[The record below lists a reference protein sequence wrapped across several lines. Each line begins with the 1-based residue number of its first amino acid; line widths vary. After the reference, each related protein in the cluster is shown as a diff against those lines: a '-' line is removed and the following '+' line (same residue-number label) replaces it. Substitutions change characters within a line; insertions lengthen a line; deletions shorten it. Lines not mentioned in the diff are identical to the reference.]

1 MPSLK
6 ELLQKADSYK
16 QKISS
21 ARTLAKEE
29 RKSLDDYFRISF
41 TYTINALEGNTLTI
55 SETKILLED
64 GITVGGR
71 PLKDCYEA
79 VGHGAAYDFM
89 LELARQQDM
98 KITEE
103 TIKKLHRLFYQKV
116 DADQAG
122 QYRSVQVYISGSEY
136 IPPAPEEVPR
146 LPNHLTDQIHS
157 SKYALHP
164 IELAAMTHKRLVD
177 IHPFIHGNGRIA
189 RLLMN
194 LILANTGYGV
204 VSIPPIWRNEYI
216 NALSASRRQNDMDP
230 FCKLIA
236 ECVIETER
244 DYCRLLKLRVI
255 LPNYFLKCPVYK
267 ASYTFEE

>member
-1 MPSLK
+1 MPTLQ

-21 ARTLAKEE
+21 ARPLAKEE
-29 RKSLDDYFRISF
+29 LKSLDDYFRIGF
-41 TYTINALEGNTLTI
+41 TYTSNALEGSALTI

-89 LELARQQDM
+89 LEFARQQDIN
-98 KITEE
+98 ITED

-122 QYRSVQVYISGSEY
+122 QYRSIQVYISGTEY
-136 IPPAPEEVPR
+136 IPPSPEDVPH
-146 LPNHLTDQIHS
+146 LMKHLTDQIHS
-157 SKYALHP
+157 SRSALHP
-164 IELAAMTHKRLVD
+164 IELAAMAHKRLVD
-177 IHPFIHGNGRIA
+177 IHPFVGGNGRTA

-194 LILANTGYGV
+194 LVLVNAGYGV
-204 VSIPPIWRNEYI
+204 VSIPPNLRNDYI
-216 NALSASRRQNDMDP
+216 NALSASRRLNDMDP

-236 ECVIETER
+236 ECVVETEQ
-244 DYCRLLKLRVI
+244 DYCRLLKL
-255 LPNYFLKCPVYK
+255 
-267 ASYTFEE
+267 

>member
-1 MPSLK
+1 MPTLH
-6 ELLQKADSYK
+6 ELLQKADLYK

-21 ARTLAKEE
+21 ARPLAKEE
-29 RKSLDDYFRISF
+29 LKSLDDYFRISF
-41 TYTINALEGNTLTI
+41 TYSSNALEGNTLTI

-79 VGHGAAYDFM
+79 VGLGAAYDFM

-103 TIKKLHRLFYQKV
+103 TIWKLHRLFYQKV

-122 QYRSVQVYISGSEY
+122 QYRSIQVYISGTEY
-136 IPPAPEEVPR
+136 IPPSPKDIPQ
-146 LPNHLTDQIHS
+146 LMKHLADQIHS
-157 SKYALHP
+157 SRSTLHP
-164 IELAAMTHKRLVD
+164 IELAAMAHKRLVD
-177 IHPFIHGNGRIA
+177 IHPFVDGNGRTA

-194 LILANTGYGV
+194 LILVNAGYGV
-204 VSIPPIWRNEYI
+204 VSIPPIWRNDYI
-216 NALSASRRQNDMDP
+216 NALSASRRLNDIEP
-230 FCKLIA
+230 FSKLIA

-244 DYCRLLKLRVI
+244 DYCRLLKL
-255 LPNYFLKCPVYK
+255 
-267 ASYTFEE
+267 

>member
-1 MPSLK
+1 MPTLQD
-6 ELLQKADSYK
+6 LLQKADSYK

-21 ARTLAKEE
+21 ARPLAKEE
-29 RKSLDDYFRISF
+29 LKSLDDYFRIGF
-41 TYTINALEGNTLTI
+41 TYSSNALEGNTLTI

-98 KITEE
+98 CITED

-116 DADQAG
+116 DDNQAG
-122 QYRSVQVYISGSEY
+122 QYRSVQVYISGTEY
-136 IPPAPEEVPR
+136 IPPAPDEIPQ
-146 LPNHLTDQIHS
+146 LMKHLTDQIRS
-157 SKYALHP
+157 SRGTLHP
-164 IELAAMTHKRLVD
+164 IELAAMAHKRLVD
-177 IHPFIHGNGRIA
+177 IHPFIDGNGRTA

-194 LILANTGYGV
+194 FILVNAGYGV
-204 VSIPPIWRNEYI
+204 VSIPPILRNDYI
-216 NALSASRRQNDMDP
+216 NALSASRRLNDMEP
-230 FCKLIA
+230 FFKLIV

-244 DYCRLLKLRVI
+244 DYCRLIKL
-255 LPNYFLKCPVYK
+255 
-267 ASYTFEE
+267 

>member
-1 MPSLK
+1 MPTLQD
-6 ELLQKADSYK
+6 LLQKADSYK

-21 ARTLAKEE
+21 ARPLAKEE
-29 RKSLDDYFRISF
+29 LKSLDDYFRIGF
-41 TYTINALEGNTLTI
+41 TYSSNALEGNTLTI

-98 KITEE
+98 CITED

-116 DADQAG
+116 DDNQAG
-122 QYRSVQVYISGSEY
+122 QYRSVQVYISGTEY
-136 IPPAPEEVPR
+136 IPPAPDEIPQ
-146 LPNHLTDQIHS
+146 LMKHLTDQIRS
-157 SKYALHP
+157 SLGTLHP
-164 IELAAMTHKRLVD
+164 IELAAMAHKRLVD
-177 IHPFIHGNGRIA
+177 IHPFIDGNGRTA

-194 LILANTGYGV
+194 LILVNAGYGV
-204 VSIPPIWRNEYI
+204 VSIPPILRNDYI
-216 NALSASRRQNDMDP
+216 NALSASRRLNDMEP
-230 FCKLIA
+230 FFKLIV

-244 DYCRLLKLRVI
+244 DYCRLIKL
-255 LPNYFLKCPVYK
+255 
-267 ASYTFEE
+267 

>member
-1 MPSLK
+1 MPTLQD
-6 ELLQKADSYK
+6 LLQKADSYK

-21 ARTLAKEE
+21 ARPLAQEE
-29 RKSLDDYFRISF
+29 LKSLDDYFRIGF
-41 TYTINALEGNTLTI
+41 TYSSNALEGNTLTI

-98 KITEE
+98 CITED

-116 DADQAG
+116 DDNQAG
-122 QYRSVQVYISGSEY
+122 QYRSVQVYISGTEY
-136 IPPAPEEVPR
+136 IPPAPDEIPQ
-146 LPNHLTDQIHS
+146 LMKHLTDQIRS
-157 SKYALHP
+157 SRGTLHP
-164 IELAAMTHKRLVD
+164 IELAAMAHKRLVD
-177 IHPFIHGNGRIA
+177 IHPFIDGNGRTA

-194 LILANTGYGV
+194 LILVNAGYGV
-204 VSIPPIWRNEYI
+204 VSIPPILRNDYI
-216 NALSASRRQNDMDP
+216 NALSASRRLNDMEP
-230 FCKLIA
+230 FFKLIV

-244 DYCRLLKLRVI
+244 DYCRLIKL
-255 LPNYFLKCPVYK
+255 
-267 ASYTFEE
+267 

>member
-1 MPSLK
+1 MPTLH
-6 ELLQKADSYK
+6 ELLQKADLYK

-21 ARTLAKEE
+21 ARPLAKEE
-29 RKSLDDYFRISF
+29 LKSLDDYFRISF
-41 TYTINALEGNTLTI
+41 TYSSNALEGNTLTI

-103 TIKKLHRLFYQKV
+103 TIWKLHRLFYQKV

-122 QYRSVQVYISGSEY
+122 QYRS
-136 IPPAPEEVPR
+136 IPQ
-146 LPNHLTDQIHS
+146 LMKHLADQIHS
-157 SKYALHP
+157 SRSTLHP
-164 IELAAMTHKRLVD
+164 IELAAMAHKRLVD
-177 IHPFIHGNGRIA
+177 IHPFVDGNGRTA

-194 LILANTGYGV
+194 LILVNAGYGV
-204 VSIPPIWRNEYI
+204 VSIPPIWRNDYI
-216 NALSASRRQNDMDP
+216 NALSASRRLNDIEP
-230 FCKLIA
+230 FSKLIA

-244 DYCRLLKLRVI
+244 DYCRLLKL
-255 LPNYFLKCPVYK
+255 
-267 ASYTFEE
+267 

>member
-1 MPSLK
+1 MSTLQ

-21 ARTLAKEE
+21 ACPLAKEE
-29 RKSLDDYFRISF
+29 LKSLDNYFRIGF
-41 TYTINALEGNTLTI
+41 TYSSNALEGNTLTI

-89 LELARQQDM
+89 LKLARQQDM

-103 TIKKLHRLFYQKV
+103 IIRKLHRLFYQKV
-116 DADQAG
+116 DAEQAG
-122 QYRSVQVYISGSEY
+122 QYRSVQVYISGTEY
-136 IPPAPEEVPR
+136 VPPAPDEVPR
-146 LPNHLTDQIHS
+146 LMEHLVNQILS
-157 SKYALHP
+157 SRTTLHP
-164 IELAAMTHKRLVD
+164 IELAAMAHKRLAD
-177 IHPFIHGNGRIA
+177 IHPFIDGNGRTA

-194 LILANTGYGV
+194 LILVNSGYGV
-204 VSIPPIWRNEYI
+204 VSIPPIWRNDYI
-216 NALSASRRQNDMDP
+216 NALSVSNRLNDMDA
-230 FCKLIA
+230 FSKLIA

-244 DYCRLLKLRVI
+244 DYCRLLKL
-255 LPNYFLKCPVYK
+255 
-267 ASYTFEE
+267 